1 MKKIGIGVLAV
12 AFMSNCFL
20 TGYLNEGLKPYN
32 TVTGAQAKQI
42 ISAAAGSSWTTA
54 LQMYGTS
61 LSTRQFANLTGGYK
75 FTGAADIGDV
85 YEQRALAGV
94 IAAASKTIVDDE
106 YYTVDSLNDCT
117 DNIRNSMIGF
127 GQGRIEEADKVA
139 TSCLVEAADAI
150 RKGGSLTASGLSGA
164 GDLNKTFANTC
175 SANGVDTNFTQSA
188 VCATCVA
195 APLGKAFGSTA
206 AVGFGNSLIGT
217 LSTSLNTAL
226 TGQNLMA
233 TTYNAT
239 AATNITLR
247 DGCMDLY
254 MAAFVGK
261 LASYGCS
268 SKFGEE
274 RIHEALSTTAFMG
287 AQRCQLKK
295 AGSVIQTDFFSL

>member
-42 ISAAAGSSWTTA
+42 LNAAAGSAWTTA

-127 GQGRIEEADKVA
+127 GQGRIEEADKAA
-139 TSCLVEAADAI
+139 TNCMTEANTAI
-150 RKGGSLTASGLSGA
+150 VKVN
-164 GDLNKTFANTC
+164 GDLNKALAGTCFQNTSTGANNAVLSALC
-175 SANGVDTNFTQSA
+175 SLCVTNPGSNT
-188 VCATCVA
+188 V
-195 APLGKAFGSTA
+195 KAFATSN
-206 AVGFGNSLIGT
+206 NSLGGLASSLANELKDNTFYMTFYNNAIAGT
-217 LSTSLNTAL
+217 PASAD
-226 TGQNLMA
+226 
-233 TTYNAT
+233 
-239 AATNITLR
+239 TLR
-247 DGCMDLY
+247 TARDACADNY

-261 LASYGCS
+261 LASFGCS
-268 SKFGEE
+268 GKFGEE